1 MKRNI
6 KNLLFAIAYLAIG
19 GGIVTLT
26 GCDNKPDSIAGRT
39 YEVQCIWSHLPTD
52 FSPEADFNDGGAL
65 VFRQDSGTV
74 NGTWSNVE
82 ETVIWTLND
91 APKNTSFR
99 GTYDKNGIAGNITD
113 DLGHTGIFQGAR
125 R

>member
-74 NGTWSNVE
+74 
-82 ETVIWTLND
+82 IWTLND

>member
-1 MKRNI
+1 MK
-6 KNLLFAIAYLAIG
+6 KSPFGFALVLVGLCIA
-19 GGIVTLT
+19 TLP
-26 GCDNKPDSIAGRT
+26 GCNNKPSTPVGRT
-39 YEVQCIWSHLPTD
+39 YEIQCIWSHVPTD
-52 FSPEADFNDGGAL
+52 FTPEADFNEGNVV

-82 ETVIWTLND
+82 ETVIWSLNN
-91 APKNTSFR
+91 PPNNTSFR

-125 R
+125 K